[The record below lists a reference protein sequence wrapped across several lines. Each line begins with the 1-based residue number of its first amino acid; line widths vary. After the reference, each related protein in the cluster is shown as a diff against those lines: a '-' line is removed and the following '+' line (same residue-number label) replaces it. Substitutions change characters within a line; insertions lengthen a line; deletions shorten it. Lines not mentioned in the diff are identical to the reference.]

1 MSRLISIFS
10 AVFLCILTA
19 VSVVVAS
26 SPAPAGQIITNR
38 ATATFFNTRLGL
50 LEKVR
55 SNAVEVVVMPVAA
68 MDVTGGQILRA
79 VRGGTGV
86 YTFVIENAGNVP
98 IDAMPSLIAASD
110 DDFDAVGLLVAD
122 IDRDGLAGPGDREIG
137 SAPLTLAPGER
148 VTILYP
154 FTAPRSVREGD
165 IARATLDVQAEATNG
180 ALLDGE
186 AAASVTIVST
196 ALSLEKVASH
206 RDAAGEIDYTL
217 RVRNNAQG
225 AIQPYAAIGGEALML
240 DGAPV
245 SAVLVRDVIPL
256 NSHFLAGES
265 SGGFRIAYHR
275 YGDPEHSYISTPT
288 DPVRDIDAVA
298 FLHEGVYDVGRA
310 SDLAFTVALVDTVAT
325 VDVENT
331 ASGYVDA
338 PGGVLEFPS
347 NRVITPVSGPGH
359 RITFRN
365 EDDTGELRTT
375 PFFTNLRVRIGAA
388 RCNATSAPDAVAV
401 TLRTVFA
408 GDIETVIAYETG
420 PNTGTFLTAPFAVVR
435 VDKATQ
441 RNDIVEGAPGD
452 SAGAIATATCLGETL
467 EATLQVQPG
476 GFVFDSVTNAPV
488 AGARVQAFGAA
499 VPSAVQSVLLPRR
512 DSATMARNASESV
525 TLSPSPAAV
534 TAALTTLV
542 SDSLTDADGYYDLG
556 AIEPGAYEIEVS
568 PPQQY
573 EHPSVRK
580 SFDGFARRVDPVVS
594 YGVPFTF
601 GGGPISGIDI
611 PLDPDVDAPV
621 ALFKSADRRQTRRGG
636 IVLYTLDARNNMAQG
651 LLNARIIDTMP
662 GGFTFV
668 DGSAMLEGETL
679 APAPVPGEDGS
690 LTFDLGL
697 IGPQSAVELTYAL
710 RAGPAA
716 RQGRALNTAILSG
729 NQAGTGKTYAS
740 SVAQAVVRVDDSGG
754 VFTDETVVIGRV
766 FLDRDGDGIQRDEEG
781 EEPGVPG
788 VKIVTA
794 SGLSVVTDE
803 FGRYSLF
810 GLPARTT
817 VFALAA
823 ETLPVGARPLA
834 NDIDDA
840 DAPGSRFIDLKRGEV
855 RTEVFALEW
864 TKAAAVEVA
873 RRKESGRRLD
883 PTQSRLRDDLPLTF
897 EQSKGLSARSETSRL
912 TTTEARRSE
921 AAGPSAP
928 GIPAPGRG
936 PAAPTRAFIETDD
949 IVLADLDPATDFID
963 LSDGME
969 VGSRTIRVRIKS
981 PAGSLP
987 GLKVNGEAIPD
998 SAIGVKK
1005 IDTTAGVQ
1013 LHEYIAVRLQ
1023 AGSNAL
1029 SVAVSDPF
1037 GNVRGERSITLSA
1050 PGDPADLR
1058 IVAPGTIP
1066 ADPAARIPVIVRV
1079 VDEAGR
1085 AVSAPVE
1092 VTLYAERGDW
1102 DVADI
1107 RDGQPGIQVLVDRGE
1122 ATFDFVPPDLVG
1134 TEVIRASS
1142 GLGIAEARLSV
1153 TPDLGNR
1160 IFVGVVEGAVTFGR
1174 QGRNAIETVSHREIS
1189 FFEETTEG
1197 VRGQLYLK
1205 GKIRGDALLTL
1216 RYDSDQDTG
1225 DRLFRDI
1232 RRDEFYP
1239 VYGDNSERGF
1249 DAQSS
1254 SQLYVK
1260 VEKGTSYMLYGDIA
1274 VEAQSDAVRL
1284 GGYRRSLTGGRM
1296 HVERGPVTVDLF
1308 VAETDQAQRIVEVDG
1323 RGVSGPYDVDFGGI
1337 VDGSEIV
1344 ELLVRDRDQ
1353 PDVILSSRSQERLND
1368 YVLDF
1373 FAGTLIFNR
1382 PVPRLDDD
1390 LNPVSIRITY
1400 ESEEGQGDDYL
1411 VYGGEA
1417 RVQINDMF
1425 AIGYRDVRSM
1435 ADRASEE
1442 RRSVQSAYA
1451 EADFSGWGRASIEL
1465 SATRDHLD
1473 EDGYGARADYTYTD
1487 ERTSVRVEG
1496 AITEETFDAPSST
1509 VSPGRE
1515 ELRALAEHRMDAL
1528 TTLGGEA
1535 LYSRDRLSGERRIGG
1550 EARVSRA
1557 VTQNVEVTVGG
1568 RAVRTDRND
1577 ESTDVYSAVAGIAW
1591 RPEIVPGLALR
1602 GEYEQDLVEMDNRRV
1617 LLGADYQVTPTTR
1630 LYAVN
1635 EISTSESGRFGLG
1648 DGGDLDFTTK
1658 IGAEYRINEQLTGF
1672 SEFRDSPTSGQG
1684 GGVAQGFRAVWS
1696 PTVRLSLRSGFE
1708 HVEPVANSDNRETSA
1723 SLGAAWNDEEAG
1735 LVLRGDVEAD
1745 RDEDGFGVF
1754 TNASIAYAFDDDLTL
1769 LARNR
1774 FAYDDRGE
1782 GRLRDRLRLGAAW
1795 RPADDSRYQV
1805 LGLYEF
1811 EIDEDAV
1818 LEEQSHRW
1826 SLATGHRFHP
1836 RLRST
1841 AKYAGEHY
1849 RVDGAGI
1856 EDAGTLHLLRGGI
1869 EFDLVPNR
1877 FAIGGNAMAFTDDEG
1892 ETLVTGA
1899 GLELKAH
1906 VMKNVQLGIGYNHVD
1921 VEQERLRDLYHA
1933 GLYLRLR
1940 VKLDSDMW
1948 GVFDD
1953 FGLTGE

>member
-1 MSRLISIFS
+1 MSRLIAILG
-10 AVFLCILTA
+10 AVLLCIVTA
-19 VSVVVAS
+19 VSVVAS

-50 LEKVR
+50 LERVR
-55 SNAVEVVVMPVAA
+55 SNAVEVQVLPVAA
-68 MDVTGGQILRA
+68 MVVTGGQALRT

-98 IDAMPSLIAASD
+98 IDAVPTLVPAGN
-110 DDFDAVGLLVAD
+110 DDFDTVGLLVVD
-122 IDRDGLAGPGDREIG
+122 SDRDGLAGSGDREID
-137 SAPLTLAPGER
+137 AATPLILAPGER
-148 VTILYP
+148 VTVLYT

-165 IARATLDVQAEATNG
+165 VARATLQVSAEGTNG
-180 ALLDGE
+180 ALLDGD

-196 ALSLEKVASH
+196 ALSLDKVAEH
-206 RDAAGEIDYTL
+206 REEADEIDYTL
-217 RVRNNAQG
+217 RVRNNAEG
-225 AIQPYAAIGGEALML
+225 AILPYSSIGSEALLL
-240 DGAPV
+240 DGAPIT
-245 SAVLVRDVIPL
+245 AVLVRDVIPL
-256 NSHFLAGES
+256 NTHFFSGES

-298 FLHEGVYDVGRA
+298 FLHEGIYDVGRA
-310 SDLAFTVALVDTVAT
+310 SDLTFTVSVVDTVDT
-325 VDVENT
+325 VDIENT
-331 ASGYVDA
+331 ASGFVDGV
-338 PGGVLEFPS
+338 GGILEFPS
-347 NRVITPVSGPGH
+347 NRVSTPVSGPGH

-365 EDDTGELRTT
+365 EDDTSDLETT

-388 RCNATSAPDAVAV
+388 RCNATSEPDAVAV
-401 TLRTVFA
+401 TLRTIYA

-420 PNTGTFLTAPFAVVR
+420 PNTGTFLTAPLAIVR
-435 VDKATQ
+435 VESATQ

-452 SAGAIATATCLGETL
+452 SAGAIATAVCLGETL
-467 EATLQVQPG
+467 EAVLQVQPG

-499 VPSAVQSVLLPRR
+499 VASAVQDALLPSRQ
-512 DSATMARNASESV
+512 SVTMAQNAGESV
-525 TLSPSPAAV
+525 VLVPASAAV
-534 TAALTTLV
+534 AVPLDVLV
-542 SDSLTDADGYYDLG
+542 SDSVTDADGYYDLG

-573 EHPSVRK
+573 EHPSVRE

-594 YGVPFTF
+594 YGVPFRF
-601 GGGPISGIDI
+601 DGGPISGIDI

-636 IVLYTLDARNNMAQG
+636 VVLYTLDARNNMAQA
-651 LLNARIIDTMP
+651 LLNTRIVDTAP
-662 GGFTFV
+662 RGFTYV
-668 DGSAMLEGETL
+668 DGSARLEGEPL
-679 APAPVPGEDGS
+679 DPAPVLGEDGS
-690 LTFDLGL
+690 ITFDAGL
-697 IGPQSAVELTYAL
+697 IGPQTAVELTYAL

-716 RQGRALNTAILSG
+716 RQGRALNTAVLSG
-729 NQAGTGKTYAS
+729 SQAGTGKTYAS
-740 SVAQAVVRVDDSGG
+740 SVAQAVVRVDDGGG

-766 FLDRDGDGIQRDEEG
+766 FLDRDGDGVQRDEEG

-817 VFALAA
+817 VFALAT

-840 DAPGSRFIDLKRGEV
+840 EAPGSRFIDLKRGDV

-864 TKAAAVEVA
+864 TEAAAAEVA
-873 RRKESGRRLD
+873 RRKKSGRRLD

-897 EQSKGLSARSETSRL
+897 DRSTGLSSRSETARL
-912 TTTEARRSE
+912 TTTEAKQGK
-921 AAGPSAP
+921 AADAAATGK
-928 GIPAPGRG
+928 PAPAQGSAT
-936 PAAPTRAFIETDD
+936 PAFVETDD
-949 IVLADLDPATDFID
+949 ITLADLDPTTDFID

-981 PAGSLP
+981 PSGSLP

-1013 LHEYIAVRLQ
+1013 LHEYVAVRLN

-1029 SVAVSDPF
+1029 SVAISDPF
-1037 GNVRGERSITLSA
+1037 GNVRGERSITISA
-1050 PGDPADLR
+1050 PGDPAGLR
-1058 IVAPGTIP
+1058 IVAPSIVP
-1066 ADPAARIPVIVRV
+1066 ADPAARIPVVVRV

-1102 DVADI
+1102 DVDDI

-1122 ATFDFVPPDLVG
+1122 ATFDFVPPNLVG
-1134 TEVIRASS
+1134 TETIRASS

-1160 IFVGVVEGAVTFGR
+1160 IFVGVVEGAVAFDEKGVR
-1174 QGRNAIETVSHREIS
+1174 AIETLSNDEIS

-1260 VEKGTSYMLYGDIA
+1260 VERGTSYILYGDIA
-1274 VEAQSDAVRL
+1274 VEARSDAVRL
-1284 GGYRRSLTGGRM
+1284 GGYRRSLTGGRV

-1308 VAETDQAQRIVEVDG
+1308 VAETDQEQRIVEVNG
-1323 RGVSGPYDVDFGGI
+1323 RGVSGPYDIDFGGI

-1353 PDVILSSRSQERLND
+1353 PDVILSAQSQERLND

-1382 PVPRLDDD
+1382 PVPRLDDN
-1390 LNPVSIRITY
+1390 LNPVSIRVTY
-1400 ESEEGQGDDYL
+1400 ESEEGAGDDYL

-1425 AIGYRDVRSM
+1425 AVGYRDVRSM
-1435 ADRASEE
+1435 ADRASDE
-1442 RRSVQSAYA
+1442 RRSVQSAYG
-1451 EADFSGWGRASIEL
+1451 EADLGGWGKASVEL
-1465 SATRDHLD
+1465 SATRDNLD
-1473 EDGYGARADYTYTD
+1473 EDGYGARADYAYTD
-1487 ERTSVRVEG
+1487 DRTSVRIEG
-1496 AITEETFDAPSST
+1496 AVTDEAFDAPSST

-1515 ELRALAEHRMDAL
+1515 ELRALAEHRLDEL

-1535 LYSRDRLSGERRIGG
+1535 LYSRDRISGERRVGG
-1550 EARVSRA
+1550 EATVSRA
-1557 VTQNVEVTVGG
+1557 VTPTVEVTLGG

-1577 ESTDVYSAVAGIAW
+1577 ETVDVYSAIAGVAW
-1591 RPEIVPGLALR
+1591 RPTIISGLALR
-1602 GEYEQDLVEMDNRRV
+1602 GEYEQDFVETDNRRV

-1630 LYAVN
+1630 IYAVN
-1635 EISTSESGRFGLG
+1635 EISTSETGRFGLG
-1648 DGGDLDFTTK
+1648 DDGDLDFTTK
-1658 IGAEYRINEQLTGF
+1658 VGAEYRINDQVSGF
-1672 SEFRDSPTSGQG
+1672 SEFRDSPTSGEG
-1684 GGVAQGFRAVWS
+1684 GGVAQGIKAVWS

-1708 HVEPVANSDNRETSA
+1708 HVEPIANSDSRETSA
-1723 SLGAAWNDEEAG
+1723 SFGAAWNDEEAG
-1735 LVLRGDVEAD
+1735 LVLRGDVEVD
-1745 RDEDGFGVF
+1745 RDDDGYGVF
-1754 TNASIAYAFDDDLTL
+1754 TNASVAYAYDDDLTL

-1774 FAYDDRGE
+1774 FAIDDRGE

-1795 RPADDSRYQV
+1795 RPAADSRYQV

-1811 EIDEDAV
+1811 EIDEDDV

-1826 SLATGHRFHP
+1826 SIATGQRVHP
-1836 RLRST
+1836 RLRTT

-1856 EDAGTLHLLRGGI
+1856 DDSGTLHLLRGGI

-1906 VMKNVQLGIGYNHVD
+1906 VMKNVQLGVGYNHVD
-1921 VEQERLRDLYHA
+1921 VDQERLRDLYHA
-1933 GLYLRLR
+1933 GLYMRLR